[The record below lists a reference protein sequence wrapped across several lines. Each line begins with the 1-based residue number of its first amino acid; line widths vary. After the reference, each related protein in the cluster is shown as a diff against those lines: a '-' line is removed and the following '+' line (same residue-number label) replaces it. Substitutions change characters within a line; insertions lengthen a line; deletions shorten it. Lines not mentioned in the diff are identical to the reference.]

1 VSKRDEATDKD
12 ALLINQEVQSVVQR
26 MVDQGVYL
34 ITPKL
39 DTKGLSYPAL
49 SNVFPEK
56 SQEEIEEFL
65 EKLKQSGILK
75 SKLLDKVIVCPTCS
89 SPSVYSKYNCPRCS
103 SFDIGKASIIEHV
116 RCGYIGSKEKFQKGS
131 ILVCPKCKN
140 TVGEVDYRKI
150 GTSFECNSCGSRF
163 EAPRMSHKCNSCDD
177 VFTYKEAR
185 YEPIYEFELSEDTK
199 RSVAKGTLPLA
210 SILNTLKGGG
220 FEVGLKSDLI
230 GKSGATH
237 NFDIVARKGQALV
250 VANFTFE
257 PKEEDIIG
265 LFAKKYDVDPTF
277 TLLIA
282 LTPPSKEE
290 EAVSKAYGVMIVS
303 SSGTRSIGEQIIDL
317 VNNYFE
323 GSKSEPPAEEQK
335 ISPSEPQT
343 VNMSGGMDET
353 LKTVVVPPIAE
364 GKSQEFW
371 LRREGETEKPP
382 SAAVSIET
390 PVDVVAPPSQNNE
403 EPDSDTEETP
413 PVDKKVKPLSKEEL
427 KKKTIEFL
435 LNDDEEE
442 HYNF

>member
-1 VSKRDEATDKD
+1 MSKQEPATEKET
-12 ALLINQEVQSVVQR
+12 LLVNKEVQSVVQK
-26 MVDQGVYL
+26 MVDLGVYL

-56 SQEEIEEFL
+56 SEAEIEEFL
-65 EKLKQSGILK
+65 DKLRSAGILR
-75 SKLLDKVIVCPTCS
+75 SKLLDKVIVCPTCG

-116 RCGYIGSKEKFQKGS
+116 RCGYIGSKEKFQKGNLL
-131 ILVCPKCKN
+131 ICPKCKN

-185 YEPIYEFELSEDTK
+185 YEPIFEFELSEDTK
-199 RSVAKGTLPLA
+199 RSVAKGTLPLG
-210 SILNTLKGGG
+210 SIVTTLKEGG
-220 FEVGLKSDLI
+220 FDVGLKSDLT

-237 NFDIVARKGQALV
+237 NFDIVARKGVALV

-303 SSGTRSIGEQIIDL
+303 STGSRSIGEQIIDL
-317 VNNYFE
+317 VNEYFQKGE
-323 GSKSEPPAEEQK
+323 PEQSGFPMMTDGSKLDSSALDKP
-335 ISPSEPQT
+335 
-343 VNMSGGMDET
+343 GGIPDSAVSRDEIRPDDIE
-353 LKTVVVPPIAE
+353 LEKRKKVAAKTPPIPRN
-364 GKSQEFW
+364 S
-371 LRREGETEKPP
+371 L
-382 SAAVSIET
+382 ET
-390 PVDVVAPPSQNNE
+390 PVDVSEPQSTENSPESPVADNE
-403 EPDSDTEETP
+403 
-413 PVDKKVKPLSKEEL
+413 VKNDKTSK
-427 KKKTIEFL
+427 KDRDKRKTIEL
-435 LNDDEEE
+435 DMDDDWEQ
-442 HYNF
+442 YDF